1 MLNLVLKPNN
11 NPIPNDTH
19 PYLSNEK
26 PHSDKNQPYMD
37 PLTNL
42 YSYLNKF
49 YLQDVTYSLIYYQI
63 QFQFLFASNVK
74 YLKNHRSK
82 TKKDIPHL
90 QNTYNIL

>member
-37 PLTNL
+37 PLTKNL
-42 YSYLNKF
+42 
-49 YLQDVTYSLIYYQI
+49 DVEFENS
-63 QFQFLFASNVK
+63 
-74 YLKNHRSK
+74 
-82 TKKDIPHL
+82 IPF
-90 QNTYNIL
+90 